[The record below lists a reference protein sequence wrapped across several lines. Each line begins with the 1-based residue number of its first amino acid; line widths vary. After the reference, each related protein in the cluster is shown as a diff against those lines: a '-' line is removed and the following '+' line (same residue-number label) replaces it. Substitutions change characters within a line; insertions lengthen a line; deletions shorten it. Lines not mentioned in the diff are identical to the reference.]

1 MKNEVFQEG
10 ALKVAEWKD
19 MKLTFPHKH
28 IKNTSNVKQFSL
40 KTNWQKDSYS
50 QGYKKIHTELERE
63 GKQLGQDLGP
73 WERIQMKMEIT
84 QADTCPGERA
94 IQAIGCVLQSGVLW
108 RGEKPLGL
116 LEDLWNN

>member
-1 MKNEVFQEG
+1 
-10 ALKVAEWKD
+10 

-50 QGYKKIHTELERE
+50 QGYKKIHTELERK
-63 GKQLGQDLGP
+63 GKQSGQDLGP

-84 QADTCPGERA
+84 QADTCPGEGPGLFRLTFYA
-94 IQAIGCVLQSGVLW
+94 FHIHYLLRICRCGALKRDEKQ
-108 RGEKPLGL
+108 RGQVSC
-116 LEDLWNN
+116 